1 MAKGMLLI
9 TFWLGAAIPM
19 GPADGTEKEP
29 ADIGKRVQSIYDFAV
44 QDIDGRDV
52 KLDKYKGQVCLIVNT
67 ASR

>member
-1 MAKGMLLI
+1 
-9 TFWLGAAIPM
+9 M